1 MEEERFMICF
11 QKTVRQTQIW
21 KWVSLDILMWNH
33 QRKLWTVVVM
43 QTMLLM
49 RNTLAFVWQT
59 IALESQ
65 LRKDKSKIGT
75 KLFGIVNN
83 ITITTSFGMSMA
95 SSENTRDQWNNP
107 LVSGSATSHAAFSGY
122 QYFALHAA
130 KIVINFNIATKLQ
143 HFLRLF
149 VIKCIATEFYT

>member
-1 MEEERFMICF
+1 M
-11 QKTVRQTQIW
+11 
-21 KWVSLDILMWNH
+21 
-33 QRKLWTVVVM
+33 
-43 QTMLLM
+43 
-49 RNTLAFVWQT
+49 T
-59 IALESQ
+59 I
-65 LRKDKSKIGT
+65 
-75 KLFGIVNN
+75 
-83 ITITTSFGMSMA
+83 SFGMLMV

-107 LVSGSATSHAAFSGY
+107 LPSGSATSHAAFRGY